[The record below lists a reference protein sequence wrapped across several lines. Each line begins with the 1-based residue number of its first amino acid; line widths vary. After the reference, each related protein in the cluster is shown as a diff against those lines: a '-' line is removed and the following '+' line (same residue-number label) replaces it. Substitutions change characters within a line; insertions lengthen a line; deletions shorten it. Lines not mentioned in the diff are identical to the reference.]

1 MKLNVGGKGLA
12 KAEIFSNLNL
22 TGDYFLMSMN
32 VPDNYVEARP
42 GQFVML
48 RADLRETPL
57 LSRPF
62 SIYSIS
68 GGEGAVA
75 CLLLYRVVG
84 NTTRLLSRKKP
95 GDFVYVLG
103 PLGRGFDTSG
113 DFEKSVLVAGGTG
126 IAPISFLSE
135 LLMKSGSQDVSFYYG
150 AKSAKDLLGLERLE
164 KQYAGRLDLK
174 ICTEDCSRG
183 EAGVVTALLQRD
195 LGSLSAGA
203 RVFAC
208 GPAPMLRSLKT
219 LLSGARVPVQVSIE
233 EKMACGIGACL
244 ACAVRT
250 ESGYVRVCTEGP
262 VFDLD
267 KVELD

>member
-1 MKLNVGGKGLA
+1 MGLNVSNDGLA
-12 KAEIFSNLNL
+12 KAEIIKNLNL
-22 TGDYFLMSMN
+22 NGDYFLMSIS
-32 VPDNYVEARP
+32 VPGNFAEARP

-68 GGEGAVA
+68 RATGVDA
-75 CLLLYRVVG
+75 CMLLYRVVG

-113 DFEKSVLVAGGTG
+113 DFKRAVLVAGGTG

-135 LLMKSGSQDVSFYYG
+135 LLMKTGSKEVCFYYG
-150 AKSAKDLLGLERLE
+150 ARSDKDLLGLERLE
-164 KQYAGRLDLK
+164 ELFMGRMDMK

-183 EAGVVTALLQRD
+183 GCRGRHD
-195 LGSLSAGA
+195 PSAKGC
-203 RVFAC
+203 RLPRCPFVC
-208 GPAPMLRSLKT
+208 LCLRS
-219 LLSGARVPVQVSIE
+219 
-233 EKMACGIGACL
+233 
-244 ACAVRT
+244 
-250 ESGYVRVCTEGP
+250 GP
-262 VFDLD
+262 DA
-267 KVELD
+267 

>member
-1 MKLNVGGKGLA
+1 MELNTGINRLE
-12 KAEIFSNLNL
+12 KAEVVSNLNL
-22 TGDYFLMSMN
+22 NGDYFLMCMN
-32 VPDNYVEARP
+32 VPDNYAQARP

-75 CLLLYRVVG
+75 CLVLYRVVG
-84 NTTRLLSRKKP
+84 KTTRLLSRKKP
-95 GDFVYVLG
+95 GDFLYVLG
-103 PLGRGFDTSG
+103 PLGRCFDASG
-113 DFEKSVLVAGGTG
+113 DFDRAVLVAGGTG

-135 LLMKSGSQDVSFYYG
+135 LLIESGPKDVSFYYG
-150 AKSAKDLLGLERLE
+150 AKSSKDLLGLERLE
-164 KQYAGRLDLK
+164 KQAVGRLDLK

-183 EAGVVTALLQRD
+183 EAGVVTALLKRD
-195 LGSLSAGA
+195 LGSLNAGA

-208 GPAPMLRSLKT
+208 GPTPMLRSLKT
-219 LLSGARVPVQVSIE
+219 LLAGVRVPVQVSIE